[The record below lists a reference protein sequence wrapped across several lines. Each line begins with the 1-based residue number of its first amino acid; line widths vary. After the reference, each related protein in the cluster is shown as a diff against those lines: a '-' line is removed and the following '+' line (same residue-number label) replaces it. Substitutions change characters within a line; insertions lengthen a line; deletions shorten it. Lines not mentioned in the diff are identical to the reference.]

1 MTKEQARLARQVGL
15 LTAIPFMLLAGPVLG
30 YLVGSWLDRKFGTEP
45 ILLIVL
51 LLVGLAA
58 SGRETYELIKLASRE
73 DVGSDGGDGGQG
85 RGDGVPPAGRPRQR
99 D

>member
-1 MTKEQARLARQVGL
+1 MSKEQARLARQVGL
-15 LTAIPFMLLAGPVLG
+15 LTAIPFILLAGPVLG
-30 YLVGSWLDRKFGTEP
+30 FLVGSWLDRKLGTEP

-58 SGRETYELIKLASRE
+58 SGRETYKLIQMASRE
-73 DVGSDGGDGGQG
+73 DVDSDDGTG
-85 RGDGVPPAGRPRQR
+85 RGDGVPPKDRPRQR

>member
-1 MTKEQARLARQVGL
+1 MSKEQARLARQIGL
-15 LTAIPFMLLAGPVLG
+15 LTAIPFILLAGPVFG
-30 YLVGSWLDRKFGTEP
+30 YLVGSWLDRKLGTEP

-58 SGRETYELIKLASRE
+58 SGRETYELIQRASRE
-73 DVGSDGGDGGQG
+73 DVDSDGGTG
-85 RGDGVPPAGRPRQR
+85 RGDGVPPEGRPRQR

>member
-1 MTKEQARLARQVGL
+1 MSKEQARLARQVGL
-15 LTAIPFMLLAGPVLG
+15 LTAIPFILLAGPVLG
-30 YLVGSWLDRKFGTEP
+30 YLAGSWLDRKLGTEP

-58 SGRETYELIKLASRE
+58 SGRETYELIQRASRE
-73 DVGSDGGDGGQG
+73 DVDSDGGNG
-85 RGDGVPPAGRPRQR
+85 RGDGVPPEGRPRQR

>member
-15 LTAIPFMLLAGPVLG
+15 LTAIPFILLAGPVLG
-30 YLVGSWLDRKFGTEP
+30 YLVGSWLDRKLGTEP

-58 SGRETYELIKLASRE
+58 SGRETYGLIQLASRE
-73 DVGSDGGDGGQG
+73 DDGHHGGDGGQG
-85 RGDGVPPAGRPRQR
+85 RGDGVPPEGRPRQR